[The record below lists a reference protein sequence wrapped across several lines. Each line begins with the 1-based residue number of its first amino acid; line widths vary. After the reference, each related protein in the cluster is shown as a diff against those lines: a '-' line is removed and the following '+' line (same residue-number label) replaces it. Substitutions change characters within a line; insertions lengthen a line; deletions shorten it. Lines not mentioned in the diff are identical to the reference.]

1 MAQTLINI
9 RIDEDIKLQ
18 MENLCK
24 ELGLT
29 ISSAFNIFAR
39 KMIRENGI
47 PFSVSLDPFYSTKNI
62 KALKE
67 SIDQLESGNTITK
80 TMQELQEMENE

>member
-9 RIDEDIKLQ
+9 RIDEDIKAQ
-18 MENLCK
+18 METLCK

-39 KMIRENGI
+39 KMIREKGI
-47 PFSVSLDPFYSTKNI
+47 PFSVSIDQFYSDKNL
-62 KALKE
+62 KALDDSKH
-67 SIDQLESGNTITK
+67 QLETGNVITK
-80 TMQELQEMENE
+80 TLTELQEMEND